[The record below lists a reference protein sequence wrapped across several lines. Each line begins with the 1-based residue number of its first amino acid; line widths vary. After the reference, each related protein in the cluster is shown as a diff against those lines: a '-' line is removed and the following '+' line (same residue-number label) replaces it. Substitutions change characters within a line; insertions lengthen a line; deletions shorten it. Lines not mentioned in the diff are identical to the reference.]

1 MIRRLVMLPAACLL
15 APVLSAHTVP
25 TITVEAE
32 FSAGREVTL
41 RVNLDPRLF
50 LSAQPASLPPVPAAW
65 WFDQNEEERARSL
78 AAAEA
83 YIEKNIRFDAGG
95 SRLEGRWKMVAID
108 SASAF
113 PLGPNSAEAHLLAEH
128 RGPLPDAAGEFKV
141 TLDER
146 AAVGL
151 ILLNSAE
158 GRPERHPQAIF
169 PGESSRGF
177 MLPER
182 TGTAAAQASAA
193 DRQPA
198 PAGACEG
205 FAQFCRA
212 ESRHFTGDHLIVALA
227 LAAVLGG
234 RFIPGAAMIA
244 SFQASH
250 IVAALAVTGGW
261 LPDAPLWMQ
270 AAGWIALAAGL
281 FLAHRRQLHR
291 AAVCF
296 FVAGLCHGLNIPHLH
311 LATAGS
317 AMVLRDAGLI
327 VAAQIAV
334 LALARIVVAVASR
347 KRRGDKAGM
356 QPC

>member
-1 MIRRLVMLPAACLL
+1 MIRRLVMLSAACLL
-15 APVLSAHTVP
+15 APVLRAHTVP

-65 WFDQNEEERARSL
+65 WLDQNDEERAKSL
-78 AAAEA
+78 ADAEA
-83 YIEKNIRFDAGG
+83 YIEKNIRLDAGG
-95 SRLEGRWKMVAID
+95 SPLKARWKVVAID

-113 PLGPNSAEAHLLAEH
+113 PLGPNSAETHLLAEH

-151 ILLNSAE
+151 ILLNSFE

-177 MLPER
+177 KLPER
-182 TGTAAAQASAA
+182 TPTAAANL
-193 DRQPA
+193 QPA
-198 PAGACEG
+198 PVGCFEAV
-205 FAQFCRA
+205 AQFCQA
-212 ESRHFTGDHLIVALA
+212 GSRHFAGDHLIVALA
-227 LAAVLGG
+227 LAVVLGG
-234 RFIPGAAMIA
+234 RMIPGTAMVV

-250 IVAALAVTGGW
+250 IVAALAVMGGW

-270 AAGWIALAAGL
+270 AAGWIAVAAGL
-281 FLAHRRQLHR
+281 FLAHRRRLLR

-296 FVAGLCHGLNIPHLH
+296 LVAGLCHGLNVPHLH
-311 LATAGS
+311 LASASS
-317 AMVLRDAGLI
+317 AMVFRDAGLI
-327 VAAQIAV
+327 GAAQIAV
-334 LALARIVVAVASR
+334 LALARLVVALAAR
-347 KRRGDKAGM
+347 RRRGDKAGM